1 MMPYKTC
8 VTRHKDETCLTTH
21 DDWHILPYNSYHTR
35 RRYCTNCHTSCA
47 LQHTHYTKNGTSVQQ
62 LPKKKHILHTTQQQM
77 HILDT
82 TKDAHTPQN
91 SRHHILL
98 KEWRMPCNTRCHT
111 PHTTHHTPH
120 TTHHTLHMQYTTHHI
135 PHTTHHTLHMQY
147 TTHHTPHTTHCTCNT
162 PHTTYHAMHMQHTTQ
177 CTCNTP
183 HTTLQCNNRPRY
195 AHATHHTP
203 RNTLQ
208 HQRERLVGKKTER
221 GRNKKGLRDMR

>member
-111 PHTTHHTPH
+111 PHTTH
-120 TTHHTLHMQYTTHHI
+120 
-135 PHTTHHTLHMQY
+135 
-147 TTHHTPHTTHCTCNT
+147 CTCNT
-162 PHTTYHAMHMQHTTQ
+162 PHTTPRNAHATDHTMHMQHTTHYFAMQ
-177 CTCNTP
+177 QQTTLCTCNTP
-183 HTTLQCNNRPRY
+183 HTTQYFAAPKRETCRKKD
-195 AHATHHTP
+195 
-203 RNTLQ
+203 
-208 HQRERLVGKKTER
+208 RER
-221 GRNKKGLRDMR
+221 